1 MNAKNE
7 NVTYSVI
14 TQEDDNGDLLIPIP
28 PQIKKKLGWG
38 IDDAIEISIDD
49 KGRYIFTKVTHE

>member
-28 PQIKKKLGWG
+28 PHLMEKLGWG